1 MAARSRS
8 PAEDLTAKAYRSLRR
23 MIVDGDVLPRQ
34 RLSHRSL
41 ARRLGIGRSPVR
53 DALLK
58 LESEGL
64 IEHRPSSGIYLREI
78 TLQELDGIYEM
89 RIVNETHAA
98 GQAAERASA
107 AQVELL
113 GRICDEMSAIAG
125 KPDLV
130 TWFSELENRRTV
142 CRIDMQFHMT
152 VLEAAGNPVACKL
165 LANSHL
171 LAMKFSWDLGHGRPD
186 WYADGID
193 RTARGHRTIYEAI
206 RDRDPQAA
214 RDAMLEH
221 VTWARIE
228 IPERAASLRKLDRFT
243 PRRTTAGRN
252 RRGRASRG
260 DTAPPTKRTKRPGGE
275 EGGSVE

>member
-1 MAARSRS
+1 
-8 PAEDLTAKAYRSLRR
+8 

-41 ARRLGIGRSPVR
+41 ARRLGLGRSPVR

-107 AQVELL
+107 AQMEQL
-113 GRICDEMSAIAG
+113 GTICDELSSIAG

-130 TWFSELENRRTV
+130 AWFSELENRRTV
-142 CRIDMQFHMT
+142 CRIDMRFHMS

-171 LAMKFSWDLGHGRPD
+171 LAMKFSWDLGHGQPD

-206 RDRDPQAA
+206 CNRDPQAA
-214 RDAMLEH
+214 RTAMLEH

-228 IPERAASLRKLDRFT
+228 IPERAASLRKLDSFT
-243 PRRTTAGRN
+243 PRRATAGRA
-252 RRGRASRG
+252 RRERVSGG
-260 DTAPPTKRTKRPGGE
+260 DAAPTTKRARRHDDE
-275 EGGSVE
+275 AGGSIE